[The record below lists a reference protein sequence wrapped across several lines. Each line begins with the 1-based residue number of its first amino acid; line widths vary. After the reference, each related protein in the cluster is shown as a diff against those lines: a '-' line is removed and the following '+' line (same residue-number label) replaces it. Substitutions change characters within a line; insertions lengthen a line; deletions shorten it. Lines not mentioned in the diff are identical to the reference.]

1 MLLPLESMVI
11 CYVYFLEHYEEY
23 QLSFESAGAIALP
36 VFGKI
41 WAKGACGTDLEHE
54 VYHFGGPHLEALAL
68 WILNLIFCFLENI
81 IMITISMY
89 L

>member
-1 MLLPLESMVI
+1 MLLHLESMVI
-11 CYVYFLEHYEEY
+11 SYVDFLEHYEEY
-23 QLSFESAGAIALP
+23 QLSFGNAGAVVLP

-41 WAKGACGTDLEHE
+41 WAKSTYGTDLEHK

-81 IMITISMY
+81 MMITISMY